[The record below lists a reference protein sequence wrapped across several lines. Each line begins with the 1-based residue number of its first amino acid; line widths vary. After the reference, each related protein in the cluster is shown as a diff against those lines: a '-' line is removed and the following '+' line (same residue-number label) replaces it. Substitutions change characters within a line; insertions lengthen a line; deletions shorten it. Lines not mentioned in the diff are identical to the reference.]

1 MVASASGIRAGAAYV
16 EITADDAPMVRRLR
30 ESQARLRQW
39 VAENSG
45 PALTRGTEAAV
56 MAQGEDRKGF
66 LSGGFR
72 GMQFAETGLRFAT
85 AVQAARVAIKDVQI
99 FSRLFRGDLE
109 GARKAAEALPF
120 GLGEIVKE
128 LSGPVDSA
136 ARNLVLLLQGKWNLA
151 EKPGA
156 PSNVAAQAKRDRD
169 EAVDQWNRYCKTIDT
184 AQEALARATMTAREY
199 AAYEVAG
206 MGRSADEAA
215 RLLALKLQLIE
226 IGEQEKAF
234 AKLTSNI
241 ARGQEALKQAGL
253 EYQKL
258 TLSSREF
265 LRVQVQEEG
274 YTPGLGRQI
283 LALKLAILDVTEE
296 QARAEN
302 RAWVEAQKG
311 IDIYQEVIDNLNERE
326 KVRKEGQA
334 LEESLRT
341 PEERA
346 KADIEKAQALLE
358 EGVID
363 PETYSRAV
371 RKAVEDAAAA
381 MPDAAARAT
390 IGVRGTFNAM
400 EAAGMG
406 AGGVTDRIASAT
418 EKTAKNTEKIAQLAA
433 NLGVTYQ

>member
-1 MVASASGIRAGAAYV
+1 MVASSGVRAGAAYV
-16 EITADDAPMVRRLR
+16 EISADDAPMVRRLK

-85 AVQAARVAIKDVQI
+85 AVQAVRVAIKDVQV
-99 FSRLFRGDLE
+99 FSRLFQGDME
-109 GARKAAEALPF
+109 GARKAAESLPF
-120 GLGEIVKE
+120 GLGEVVKE
-128 LSGPVDSA
+128 LGAGADAVARWVALRSLGANIEPYDANA
-136 ARNLVLLLQGKWNLA
+136 A
-151 EKPGA
+151 
-156 PSNVAAQAKRDRD
+156 AAAKRIRD
-169 EAVDQWNRYCKTIDT
+169 ESVDQHNRGLKAVEDS
-184 AQEALARATMTAREY
+184 QKALQRATMTAREY
-199 AAYEVAG
+199 AQVEVAG
-206 MGRSADEAA
+206 MNLAADAAEKVLAAKLRLIAVDEQKKEAA
-215 RLLALKLQLIE
+215 KLA
-226 IGEQEKAF
+226 AT
-234 AKLTSNI
+234 A
-241 ARGQEALKQAGL
+241 ARGQDLINQAML
-253 EYQKL
+253 EYEKL
-258 TLSSREF
+258 TVPAREY
-265 LRVQVQEEG
+265 LRLEVQAM
-274 YTPGLGRQI
+274 GLTADKAEQL
-283 LALKLAILDVTEE
+283 LAWKQAILDVTEE
-296 QARAEN
+296 QVRAEN

-326 KVRKEGQA
+326 KVRKEGQS

-346 KADIEKAQALLE
+346 KAEIDKAQELLDA
-358 EGVID
+358 GAIGSD
-363 PETYSRAV
+363 TYNRAI
-371 RKAVEDAAAA
+371 RKALEDAAAA
-381 MPDAAARAT
+381 MPDVAARAT

-433 NLGVTYQ
+433 DLGVTYS